1 MNARSAPHHKGFTLV
16 EAVIAT
22 LLLGILATI
31 VIKLN
36 GQLFKNDTQLATWQ
50 SDTQLLQACIDR
62 VVGLRKTQSYDTFF
76 VTSANCYNLSNRV
89 SVTVNT
95 PALCPSPDGNA
106 STAYCKKLDIR
117 VTGINSTVSL
127 LIAEQ

>member
-36 GQLFKNDTQLATWQ
+36 GQLFKNDTQLTTWQ
-50 SDTQLLQACIDR
+50 SDTQLLQACIDK
-62 VVGLRKTQSYDTFF
+62 VVGLRKTKSYDWFAN
-76 VTSANCYNLSNRV
+76 SINCYDLSSRA
-89 SVTVNT
+89 SVTVNAS
-95 PALCPSPDGNA
+95 ALCPSPDSSNP
-106 STAYCKKLDIR
+106 STANCKKLDIR